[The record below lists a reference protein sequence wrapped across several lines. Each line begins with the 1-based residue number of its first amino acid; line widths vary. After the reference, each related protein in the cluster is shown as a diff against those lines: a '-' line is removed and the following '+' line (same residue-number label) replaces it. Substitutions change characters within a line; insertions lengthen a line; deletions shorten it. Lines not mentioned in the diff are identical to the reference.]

1 VGAHIGRMGGLRC
14 NAQVAAADVFKKSS
28 DPVSDWQSLLRPG
41 DMNRHFIGGRAGAI
55 RRHNLSAI
63 LAHHDG
69 DIVMFDLALL
79 HSRGLAV
86 SNFCCGPQKAEEEE
100 TE

>member
-1 VGAHIGRMGGLRC
+1 LGAWAGFAATRRW
-14 NAQVAAADVFKKSS
+14 AAADVFKKSS

-69 DIVMFDLALL
+69 DIVMFDLPLL
-79 HSRGLAV
+79 HARGLAV
-86 SNFCCGPQKAEEEE
+86 SNFCFGPQKAEEGE

>member
-1 VGAHIGRMGGLRC
+1 LGAWAGFAATRRW
-14 NAQVAAADVFKKSS
+14 AAADVFKKSS

-86 SNFCCGPQKAEEEE
+86 SNLCCGPQKAEEEE